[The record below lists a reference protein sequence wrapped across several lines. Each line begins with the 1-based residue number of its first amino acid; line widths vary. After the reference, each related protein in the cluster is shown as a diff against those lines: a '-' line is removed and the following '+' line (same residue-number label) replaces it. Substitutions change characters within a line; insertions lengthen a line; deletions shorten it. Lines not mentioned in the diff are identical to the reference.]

1 MLLDTQRLSN
11 LITELPEK
19 PDEYL
24 QDRFRREIISFEDSP
39 DEKRSSFV
47 AFVLEKICQF
57 TTPISSW
64 YRGSNVAAS
73 WTRRSIT
80 GEAVRPSHLWL
91 SGNDATL
98 PVFIDNNKRVGL
110 GKGKRACSNVLQWLR
125 QGKEQLALV
134 TNGNQWRIVFAGL
147 DYEAFC
153 EWDIDLWFTEGQP
166 SEELLGLIALL
177 SPEKWTPSEK
187 DKACPF
193 LEAINDSRKG
203 QSDLSQVLGE
213 RVRQAAEILIQA
225 HGSVFN
231 ENLDSI
237 ANHDIYRAAVHMIM
251 RLVVI
256 LFAESRDGLLPA
268 DNPIYHNSYSLEGL
282 RELLERQ
289 GKNRLANSYSAWPRI
304 LALVGLIYHGCSH
317 EALLVPSYGG
327 ELFAP
332 GEEDSDDGMKKALY
346 LLEGACF
353 KGDIINDLQ
362 VNEILELLTRTKI
375 KIRHGRSGTWMNAP
389 VDFSCLDS
397 EYIGILYEGLLDFE
411 LRQAPEDAPIVFLAI
426 GNQPAL
432 PLVTLEGMGD
442 RAIKNLLEKMKDTS
456 SSDEPEDE
464 AESAEDET
472 SQEDAEQTD
481 DEDIEEVE
489 DDDSHQQENS
499 DDVRY
504 TMQARAETWARKAC
518 EIGKLVRKPR
528 GRSPEAQM
536 QYERKLASK
545 ARQLIVRT
553 ILPGEWFLV
562 RWGGTRKG
570 SGTFYTKP
578 QLAVP
583 TAHRTLQPLA
593 YNPPL
598 IDGKPNE
605 DAPAAEWKPK
615 KPEEILSLKV
625 CDPACGSGSFCLAAL
640 RFLTEALFKSLRIHE
655 RIKEYAGESIL
666 QLVYGDD
673 GQELLAE
680 EKLPCRPDDD
690 NFELR
695 TKAILRRYIV
705 ERCIYGVDLD
715 PLAVELARLSMWIE
729 TLDKN
734 LPLTF
739 LNHKVKCGNSLVGA
753 WFDQFMHYP
762 AMAWNREGGDKTHNN
777 GIHFEKGK
785 WTKAIKEKFIEVKA
799 DLIPFIDGAT
809 LLYPVDLTTVKT
821 GHDEAEKAL
830 EEIHSLGITDVQQ
843 RAEKYNDLLGNEEFK
858 KLKDA
863 FNLWCAIWFWP
874 AEETALAPIASSFA
888 EGNLSNAVLDIAC
901 KVATE
906 RRFFHWELE
915 FPDVFNVNSE
925 GFDAILG
932 NPPWD
937 TSKPNSKEFFSAHDP
952 MYRSYGKQEAVNK
965 QKEYF
970 QQDDSIE
977 YHWLDYNAYFKAMS
991 NWTKF
996 AGFPFGYRE
1005 FSNPVIEPVNDLKL
1019 SGSCGNSITRHKS
1032 WKLKREETSGYADA
1046 DHAFRYQGGGDINLY
1061 KMFLEQ
1067 AHALLKQ
1074 DGRFGLIVP
1083 SGVYSDHGT
1092 GPLRSLFL
1100 DKCRWQW
1107 LFGFENREGIFDIHR
1122 SYKFNPVIIQ
1132 KGDQTEAIRIAF
1144 MRRSLSDWENAEQF
1158 FTEYSKAQIV
1168 QFSPKSK
1175 AILEI
1180 RSARDLEVLTKIY
1193 SNSVLLGDDSED
1205 GWGIRYATEF
1215 HMTNDSKL
1223 FPPRA
1228 KWEEWGYRP
1237 DEYSRWINGPW
1248 KPIDSLLAK
1257 LGVNPLQDG
1266 ETRCAQPPYDKLPIP
1281 RADIPTGIILS
1292 READAWIKE
1301 DEIPEVTFMDAN
1313 GRPLKIKIG
1322 TGKKKKEIEVK
1333 GQAIALP
1340 LYEGRMISQ
1349 FDFSEK
1355 GWVSGTGRSAEWRE
1369 IPWDN
1374 KQIEPQYLMSEAVC
1388 FMNIQP
1394 GLKLPI
1400 MNIGSATNQR
1410 TVYASLI
1417 TNSPCNHSLN
1427 PMRCRNAVE
1436 LFGLN
1441 PVLNSFIFDS
1451 QVRLR
1456 LTGLNISFFILDE
1469 TAVIPPD
1476 TNLADISRIS
1486 IKLNLPS
1493 HNFAPYWIKVI
1504 GKTSEFTWHNN
1515 WALSQQERYR
1525 LRAISESLVA
1535 ALQGLNSEDYGF
1547 LVKQCDI
1554 PSRNLS
1560 DESKK
1565 DLDPKGFWRID
1576 KGKHPEHR
1584 LTVLSYVAFC
1594 NLQEKIEECGSD
1606 VGKGIEAFC
1615 KQNDGEGWM
1624 LPETLR
1630 LADYGLGHDERA
1642 KEHQPVRE
1650 CFGPRFY
1657 DWQLAQ
1663 SPEESWEECHLHA
1676 RNLLGE
1682 KGYKRLLAELEGK
1695 EIEEDKETAKPTE
1708 ENPVPPGML
1717 FDDGKDN
1724 MPLFDRKGR

>member
-1 MLLDTQRLSN
+1 MNAEHLQWWNNLRHGGMLLDTQRLSN
-11 LITELPEK
+11 LITKLPEK

-24 QDRFRREIISFEDSP
+24 QDRFRREIISFEDSL
-39 DEKRSSFV
+39 DEKRSGFV

-64 YRGSNVAAS
+64 YRGSNVAAA

-80 GEAVRPSHLWL
+80 GEAVRPNHLWL
-91 SGNDATL
+91 SENDATL

-110 GKGKRACSNVLQWLR
+110 GKGKRVCSNVLQWLR

-134 TNGNQWRIVFAGL
+134 TNGNQWRIIFAGL

-187 DKACPF
+187 DRACPF

-203 QSDLSQVLGE
+203 QSDLSLVLGE

-304 LALVGLIYHGCSH
+304 LALVRLIYYGCSH
-317 EALLVPSYGG
+317 EALPVPSYGG
-327 ELFAP
+327 ELFAQ
-332 GEEDSDDGMKKALY
+332 GEEDSSDGMKKALY
-346 LLEGACF
+346 LLESACF
-353 KGDIINDLQ
+353 TRIEADIINDLQ

-432 PLVTLEGMGD
+432 PLKTLEDMDD
-442 RAIKNLLEKMKDTS
+442 RSIKNLLEKLKDTS
-456 SSDEPEDE
+456 SSDEPDED
-464 AESAEDET
+464 AESAEDVET
-472 SQEDAEQTD
+472 EQEDAEQTD

-489 DDDSHQQENS
+489 DDDSQEQES
-499 DDVRY
+499 TGDSRY

-570 SGTFYTKP
+570 SGTFYTRP
-578 QLAVP
+578 QLAIP

-593 YNPPL
+593 YDPPVV
-598 IDGKPNE
+598 DGKPNE
-605 DAPAAEWKPK
+605 DAPIAEWKPK

-640 RFLTEALFKSLRIHE
+640 RYLTDALYNSLIIHE

-729 TLDKN
+729 TLDRS

-739 LNHKVKCGNSLVGA
+739 LNHKIKCGNSLVGA
-753 WFDQFMHYP
+753 WFDQFVHYP
-762 AMAWNREGGDKTHNN
+762 AMAWSREGGDKTHNN
-777 GIHFEKGK
+777 GIHFEKEK
-785 WTKAIKEKFIEVKA
+785 WTKAIKEKFKEVKA

-821 GHDEAEKAL
+821 GHDQAEKAL
-830 EEIHSLGITDVQQ
+830 EEIHALGITDVQQ
-843 RAEKYNDLLGNEEFK
+843 RAEKYNDLLENEEFK
-858 KLKDA
+858 KLKHA
-863 FNLWCAIWFWP
+863 FDLWCAFWFWP
-874 AEETALAPIASSFA
+874 ADEAALAPVASEFA
-888 EGNLSNAVLDIAC
+888 EGNLPDAVLDIAR
-901 KVATE
+901 KVAAE

-937 TSKPNSKEFFSAHDP
+937 ISKPNSKEFFSAHDP
-952 MYRSYGKQEAVNK
+952 MYRSYGKQEAINK

-970 QQDDSIE
+970 QQDENIE
-977 YHWLDYNAYFKAMS
+977 YKWLDYNAYFKAMS

-1005 FSNPVIEPVNDLKL
+1005 FDNLEIPPVDDLKL
-1019 SGSCGNSITRHKS
+1019 SGSGGNSIARHKS
-1032 WKLKREETSGYADA
+1032 WKQKREETSGYADA
-1046 DHAFRYQGGGDINLY
+1046 NHSFRHQGGGDINLY
-1061 KMFLEQ
+1061 KLFLEQ
-1067 AHALLKQ
+1067 AHALLKG
-1074 DGRFGLIVP
+1074 DGRFGIIVP
-1083 SGVYSDHGT
+1083 SGVYSDYGT
-1092 GPLRSLFL
+1092 GPLRTLFL

-1132 KGDQTEAIRIAF
+1132 KGGQTEAIRTAF

-1158 FTEYSKAQIV
+1158 VTEYSREQVA

-1180 RSARDLEVLTKIY
+1180 QSARDLEVLTKIY

-1205 GWGIRYATEF
+1205 GWGVQYAREF
-1215 HMTNDSKL
+1215 DMTNDSKL
-1223 FPPRA
+1223 FPPRT

-1237 DEYSRWINGPW
+1237 DEYSRWIKGQW
-1248 KPIDSLLAK
+1248 KPIESLFSE
-1257 LGVNPLQDG
+1257 LGVKPLLEG
-1266 ETRCAQPPYDKLPIP
+1266 ETRCTQPPYDKLPIP
-1281 RADIPTGIILS
+1281 RADIPVGIILS
-1292 READAWIKE
+1292 REANAWIKE
-1301 DEIPEVTFMDAN
+1301 DEIPEVTFTDASN
-1313 GRPLKIKIG
+1313 RPLKIKIG
-1322 TGKKKKEIEVK
+1322 RGKKKKEIEIK
-1333 GQAIALP
+1333 GPAIALP
-1340 LYEGRMISQ
+1340 TYNAKMFGL
-1349 FDFSEK
+1349 FDFSSRA
-1355 GWVSGTGRSAEWRE
+1355 WVSGKGRGAKWKD
-1369 IPWDN
+1369 IGCL
-1374 KQIEPQYLMSEAVC
+1374 KKIEPEYLMYSDIFQLNGVKSWYSRLLFKDISTAVHFRTMLC
-1388 FMNIQP
+1388 SLVPILPAVNAAPILNTENGSNVAILQSILGSFCLDYVARFRIGYLHLNYFIIEELP
-1394 GLKLPI
+1394 LIRRNSKL
-1400 MNIGSATNQR
+1400 Q
-1410 TVYASLI
+1410 LI
-1417 TNSPCNHSLN
+1417 TRTLSLLSSRLCSIHESFSPAWLSTQNLN
-1427 PMRCRNAVE
+1427 MKISWRCHWAL
-1436 LFGLN
+1436 LFHE
-1441 PVLNSFIFDS
+1441 
-1451 QVRLR
+1451 RLR
-1456 LTGLNISFFILDE
+1456 LRCILDAIIS
-1469 TAVIPPD
+1469 TLYD
-1476 TNLADISRIS
+1476 LNHTTFKLCLA
-1486 IKLNLPS
+1486 
-1493 HNFAPYWIKVI
+1493 
-1504 GKTSEFTWHNN
+1504 
-1515 WALSQQERYR
+1515 
-1525 LRAISESLVA
+1525 
-1535 ALQGLNSEDYGF
+1535 
-1547 LVKQCDI
+1547 QCDI
-1554 PSRNLS
+1554 PMSDLRN
-1560 DESKK
+1560 SKTEET
-1565 DLDPKGFWRID
+1565 LLPKGFWRID
-1576 KGKHPEHR
+1576 KTKHPEHR

-1594 NLQEKIEECGSD
+1594 DLQEKIEQCDGDLE
-1606 VGKGIEAFC
+1606 KGIEAFC
-1615 KQNDGEGWM
+1615 NQNDGEGWM
-1624 LPETLR
+1624 LPETLK
-1630 LADYGLGHDERA
+1630 LADYGLGHDDRA
-1642 KEHQPVRE
+1642 KEPQPVRE

-1663 SPEESWEECHLHA
+1663 SPEESWKECHLHA
-1676 RNLLGE
+1676 SVQRQL
-1682 KGYKRLLAELEGK
+1682 
-1695 EIEEDKETAKPTE
+1695 
-1708 ENPVPPGML
+1708 
-1717 FDDGKDN
+1717 
-1724 MPLFDRKGR
+1724 